1 MALFEAAALKK
12 NFGGLQAVQ
21 SFDFRMD
28 SGEIVGLIGPNGSGK
43 TTIFNVVTGIFPASG
58 GSITFFNGPHRLV
71 GPPAHVFPPLPIPP
85 TPPHHPL
92 FTHLPAHH
100 NPLLPPPPL

>member
-21 SFDFRMD
+21 SFDFRMND
-28 SGEIVGLIGPNGSGK
+28 GEIVGLIGPNGSGK

-58 GSITFFNGPHRLV
+58 GSIRFDDRRHEPVCR
-71 GPPAHVFPPLPIPP
+71 PAH
-85 TPPHHPL
+85 
-92 FTHLPAHH
+92 
-100 NPLLPPPPL
+100 LLPGLGIARNFQNPPPFYQMTRL